1 MSIKRNIKVQWLRF
15 LKRTNSVSDKIFPNQ
30 GLSDTQKKGIKIFEK
45 AVTVKD
51 AEIFWHSLS
60 DIIYIEVNDIYLILD
75 GNDLEIINGKFQY
88 YLHFNDKVRIQLK
101 NRVNSVLEVRR
112 IKIEER
118 IKTKNDRTLNS
129 ILEDILEIKE
139 KETIK

>member
-1 MSIKRNIKVQWLRF
+1 MSIKRNIKVQWLRL
-15 LKRTNSVSDKIFPNQ
+15 LKRTNSFSDKIFPAQ
-30 GLSDTQKKGIKIFEK
+30 SLSESQKKGIKIFEK
-45 AVTVKD
+45 AVTVND
-51 AEIFWHSLS
+51 AEIFWHFLS

-101 NRVNSVLEVRR
+101 TRVNNVLEERR
-112 IKIEER
+112 IKIEQR

-129 ILEDILEIKE
+129 ILEDIMEIKE
-139 KETIK
+139 KEAIK

>member
-1 MSIKRNIKVQWLRF
+1 MNTKRAIKVQWLRF
-15 LKRTNSVSDKIFPNQ
+15 LKRINSVGDKFFPNQ

-45 AVTVKD
+45 AVALRD
-51 AEIFWHSLS
+51 AEIFWHSMS

-88 YLHFNDKVRIQLK
+88 YLHFNDKIRTQLK
-101 NRVNSVLEVRR
+101 NRVNNVLEGRR

-129 ILEDILEIKE
+129 ILDDILEIKE
-139 KETIK
+139 KEAIQ

>member
-1 MSIKRNIKVQWLRF
+1 MSIKRKIKVQWLRL
-15 LKRTNSVSDKIFPNQ
+15 LKRANSVGDKLFPRQ

-51 AEIFWHSLS
+51 AVIFWNSWS
-60 DIIYIEVNDIYLILD
+60 DIIYIEVNDIYFILD

-88 YLHFNDKVRIQLK
+88 YLHFNDKVGTQLK
-101 NRVNSVLEVRR
+101 SRINDVLNRRSLE
-112 IKIEER
+112 IQER
-118 IKTKNDRTLNS
+118 IKTKNARTLDS

-139 KETIK
+139 KEAIQ